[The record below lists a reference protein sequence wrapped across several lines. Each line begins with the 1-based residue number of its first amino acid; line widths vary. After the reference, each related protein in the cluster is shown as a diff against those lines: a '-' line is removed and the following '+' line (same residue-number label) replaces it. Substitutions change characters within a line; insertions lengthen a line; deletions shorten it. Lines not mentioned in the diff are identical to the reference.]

1 MYYHI
6 LLRREPSQKD
16 KRKTKNIIN
25 LNYPNNCNFQSL
37 LFEYVLINVSVPLS
51 KVVSAHAFNMVVR
64 QRSGEN
70 HSRRHRNKRARV
82 ANSIVA
88 LVFLM
93 VFLFSLIS
101 FGTFLEKHRQIFDK
115 TIYGTDAN
123 DTYGHCVLYAD
134 PVGDDDTVYPRI
146 HLGRSGA
153 CISIVYGELFVAV
166 YALVMTFVLFFKVV
180 IGCP

>member
-1 MYYHI
+1 M
-6 LLRREPSQKD
+6 L
-16 KRKTKNIIN
+16 
-25 LNYPNNCNFQSL
+25 
-37 LFEYVLINVSVPLS
+37 
-51 KVVSAHAFNMVVR
+51 NMVVR
-64 QRSGEN
+64 QQSGEN

-82 ANSIVA
+82 ANLIVG

-101 FGTFLEKHRQIFDK
+101 FGTFLEKHRQIFDQ
-115 TIYGTDAN
+115 TIYGSDAN
-123 DTYGHCVLYAD
+123 DTYGHCILYAD
-134 PVGDDDTVYPRI
+134 PVGDNDTVYPRI

-153 CISIVYGELFVAV
+153 CISIVYGELLVAV